1 MVGSRPIDVRGYFMV
16 LNNLIKVFPK
26 KAHILKA
33 IHSEYKSAFN
43 NSDGRAIGDE
53 GEVAETFWH
62 DFETEAVYVYFT
74 WNINRWPTVMGN
86 SNIELERVS
95 DIFSLL
101 APETIE
107 NIDHEKALNLSEDV
121 IDNPLLVAP
130 WGLNDKEKL
139 LIDGHHRILKKK
151 LRDDSYVNVYYL
163 TEDQS
168 IDMMV
173 SERYKNVYR
182 IAISVIRLF
191 NYLNSNRTDCPI
203 YRFVDGDPSKSY
215 KQNFV

>member
-1 MVGSRPIDVRGYFMV
+1 MVSGKAIDARGYFMI
-16 LNNLIKVFPK
+16 LNDLMKMFPK
-26 KAHILKA
+26 RAETLKA
-33 IHSEYKSAFN
+33 IYDEYRAALN
-43 NSDGRAIGDE
+43 NSNGQVIGNKD
-53 GEVAETFWH
+53 EVAETFRQ
-62 DFETEAVYVYFT
+62 DVETAGVYVYFV
-74 WNINRWPTVMGN
+74 WNINRWLTVKDD
-86 SNIELERVS
+86 SEVVVEKVPYIY
-95 DIFSLL
+95 SLL
-101 APETIE
+101 TAETIE
-107 NIDHEKALNLSEDV
+107 NIDHKKALSLSEDV